1 MNISPRISTLAFF
14 IIILF
19 SAISAGTVSAADA
32 KASYQVQSGD
42 VLYVAVWK
50 EEELQSDVIVRPDG
64 GISFPLVGDLQAAG
78 KSIPQINSEI
88 TKRMEKYIPAPV
100 VSVSAKSLAGN
111 KIYVIGQVKQP
122 GEYPATSYL
131 DVVQA
136 ISMAG
141 GVTPFAAVNKIKI
154 LRRDASGKLKALSFK
169 YAEVEKGDNLEQ
181 DIVLQARDVVVVP

>member
-1 MNISPRISTLAFF
+1 LA
-14 IIILF
+14 
-19 SAISAGTVSAADA
+19 AKTAAC
-32 KASYQVQSGD
+32 SEGGECIGWIEPGD
-42 VLYVAVWK
+42 VLNVAVWK

-78 KSIPQINSEI
+78 KSIPQITSEI

-122 GEYPATSYL
+122 GEFPATSYL

-154 LRRDASGKLKALSFK
+154 LRRDAGGKLKALSFK
-169 YAEVEKGDNLEQ
+169 YAEVEKGDSLEQ
-181 DIVLQARDVVVVP
+181 NIILEARDVVVVP

>member
-1 MNISPRISTLAFF
+1 M
-14 IIILF
+14 
-19 SAISAGTVSAADA
+19 
-32 KASYQVQSGD
+32 
-42 VLYVAVWK
+42 
-50 EEELQSDVIVRPDG
+50 
-64 GISFPLVGDLQAAG
+64 
-78 KSIPQINSEI
+78 
-88 TKRMEKYIPAPV
+88 
-100 VSVSAKSLAGN
+100 
-111 KIYVIGQVKQP
+111 QP

-181 DIVLQARDVVVVP
+181 DIVLEARDVVVVP